1 MARTLLLVAT
11 APPAPDATAIR
22 ANAAQAIFRG
32 EFRRN
37 LKGSD
42 MLHWGEGI
50 VAVSPRAV
58 SLQGSVSPGFNHK
71 LFLSPEFI
79 ETKDDFVRLRKDMV
93 PIGDVTTF
101 ENFLVRHTSI
111 PPPSI
116 PQLSGARGSDDSLRP
131 RSTVDVLAVAR
142 RRRGSGIWTFPGAQ
156 IRRPYPLHRKV
167 RCGTPASMADS

>member
-1 MARTLLLVAT
+1 MARTLLLVASHVFATLIGFAAAVLALPVVT

-58 SLQGSVSPGFNHK
+58 SLQGSISPGFNHK

-101 ENFLVRHTSI
+101 ENFLVEVPAH
-111 PPPSI
+111 
-116 PQLSGARGSDDSLRP
+116 
-131 RSTVDVLAVAR
+131 VDPAAFNTAVVWCERFGRFITAAKYR
-142 RRRGSGIWTFPGAQ
+142 
-156 IRRPYPLHRKV
+156 
-167 RCGTPASMADS
+167 